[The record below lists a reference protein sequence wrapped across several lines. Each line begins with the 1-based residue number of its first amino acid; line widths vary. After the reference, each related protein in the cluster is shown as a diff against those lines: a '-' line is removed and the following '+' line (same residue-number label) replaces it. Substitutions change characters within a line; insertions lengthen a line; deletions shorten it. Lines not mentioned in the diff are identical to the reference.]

1 MDTPTLLPSAN
12 PRVRPVE
19 HPFRHCMPM
28 QIRFTDI
35 DMLGHLNNNIY
46 LQFMD
51 LAKIDYFENVLG
63 RRVDMSHLNMVVVNV
78 EIDFLSATFFGEQV
92 EVWTQTTH
100 IGNKSL
106 RLEQRV
112 VESSTREIKAV
123 ARTVMAG
130 YDAATNHGMA
140 IQPEW
145 RRAICAFEKREID

>member
-1 MDTPTLLPSAN
+1 
-12 PRVRPVE
+12 
-19 HPFRHCMPM
+19 
-28 QIRFTDI
+28 
-35 DMLGHLNNNIY
+35 
-46 LQFMD
+46 
-51 LAKIDYFENVLG
+51 
-63 RRVDMSHLNMVVVNV
+63 MVVVNV

>member
-35 DMLGHLNNNIY
+35 DMLGHLTNNIY

-92 EVWTQTTH
+92 EVWTQSSH
-100 IGNKSL
+100 IGN
-106 RLEQRV
+106 
-112 VESSTREIKAV
+112 
-123 ARTVMAG
+123 
-130 YDAATNHGMA
+130 
-140 IQPEW
+140 
-145 RRAICAFEKREID
+145 